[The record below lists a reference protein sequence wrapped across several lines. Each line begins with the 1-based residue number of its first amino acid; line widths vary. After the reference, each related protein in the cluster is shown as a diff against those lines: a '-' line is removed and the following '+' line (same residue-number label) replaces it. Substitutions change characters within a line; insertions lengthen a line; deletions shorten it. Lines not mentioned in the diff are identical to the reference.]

1 MATTTQQSA
10 LNTVVK
16 AVLET
21 IREMGKDGAPSGVLF
36 AALQTQGCTLNQFQ
50 SLMGALERAG
60 KVALK
65 YDCYFAI

>member
-1 MATTTQQSA
+1 MATTTQQQA
-10 LNTVVK
+10 INAVVK
-16 AVLET
+16 AVLDT
-21 IREMGKDGAPSGVLF
+21 IHEMGEGGAPSGPFF